1 MTYKLSGRL
10 VKELHTNVMME
21 RLAEGWDTS
30 HAGLAQ
36 EFVQRWAGALC
47 TEAEVNEVGE
57 NTAQFFLDLSDV
69 RLRTMHEVPCMLVSG
84 SANLDQPLRA
94 FWNKFNSSNHLPFI
108 LALSDAAH
116 AEAVRTL
123 KSDRRLLLSAAQV
136 RQMLRAAPA
145 QNLLKQIITRQ
156 IPRRTLNPYD
166 LLGPAEG
173 GMFFGREP
181 ELSRLRDE
189 DMTSFAI
196 AGPGRIG
203 KTSLAMR
210 YRKEMLRTAPQRATR
225 MIFHSMYEPNP
236 LPSKTARTIAMCI
249 ENSSRSD
256 RMVAGD
262 LLNFLR
268 YQKNR
273 YGGTLELLLDEV
285 DEVCQGETFKVLGE
299 AARSKLCRLILC
311 GKGVLL
317 KMMLSSKSPLDCRLS
332 LIPLE
337 PLDENSARD
346 LLIKPLTDL
355 GFTLVNPERLAG
367 EVSELTGRISNLVQ
381 LFGDQLAIK
390 AIEGKTDTITT
401 ETLES
406 LKADFYIAQT
416 FMKAFN
422 DLDDPE
428 ARLVAL
434 SLLNA
439 EVEEVSV
446 AEVQAVARSEG
457 IRMDLKRANDVC
469 IDLLINSVLT
479 WKNGEYCIASKGLSF
494 YARKGG
500 YLGSALQ
507 DARDKLKGSQQH

>member
-1 MTYKLSGRL
+1 MKD
-10 VKELHTNVMME
+10 LHTNVLLE
-21 RLAEGWDTS
+21 RLAEGWES
-30 HAGLAQ
+30 AHAGLAQ

-84 SANLDQPLRA
+84 SSNLDQPLRA
-94 FWNKFNSSNHLPFI
+94 FWNKFNSSNHLPFV
-108 LALSDAAH
+108 LALSDAAY
-116 AEAVRTL
+116 EAATRTL
-123 KSDRRLLLSAAQV
+123 KSDHRLLLSAAQV
-136 RQMLRAAPA
+136 KQMLRAAPA
-145 QNLLKQIITRQ
+145 QNLLKQILIQ
-156 IPRRTLNPYD
+156 QVPKRTLVPYN
-166 LLGPAEG
+166 LLVPAEG
-173 GMFFGREP
+173 GMFFGREH

-210 YRKEMLRTAPQRATR
+210 YKNEMVRAHHPRAPR
-225 MIFHSMYEPNP
+225 MTFISMYDAKP
-236 LPSKTARTIAMCI
+236 LPSKIARTIAMKI
-249 ENSSRSD
+249 EEGSRSD

-262 LLNFLR
+262 LLNFLK
-268 YQKNR
+268 YNKKR

-299 AARSKLCRLILC
+299 AARSKLCRLIFC

-355 GFTLVNPERLAG
+355 GFTLDNPERLAG
-367 EVSELTGRISNLVQ
+367 EVSELTGRMPNLVQ
-381 LFGDQLAIK
+381 LFGEKLADG
-390 AIEGKTDTITT
+390 AIAKKIDTITPENL
-401 ETLES
+401 ETLKE
-406 LKADFYIAQT
+406 DFIIAQT

-434 SLLNA
+434 SLLNGG
-439 EVEEVSV
+439 VEEVSV
-446 AEVQAVARSEG
+446 AEVQAVAKSEG
-457 IRMDLKRANDVC
+457 IRMDLKRANEVC
-469 IDLLINSVLT
+469 IDLLINSVFA
-479 WKNGEYCIASKGLSF
+479 WKDGAYCIASKGLSF
-494 YARKGG
+494 YVRKRG
-500 YLGSALQ
+500 YLSSALE
-507 DARDKLKGSQQH
+507 DARDEIKRSQKH